1 MSNSDYELDTMG
13 ARRILCAIL
22 EQSYVDIGAWKK
34 EDRDHAK
41 LFIESKAFNACCK
54 ALGLNEKRIRRVSL
68 EIYKKTE
75 NEENDRNPNRK
86 KQPAAKK
93 YQLEEVS
100 GELRA
105 DIQETEK

>member
-1 MSNSDYELDTMG
+1 MG

-22 EQSYVDIGAWKK
+22 EQAYVDIGASNK

-41 LFIESKAFNACCK
+41 LFIESNAFNACCK

-68 EIYKKTE
+68 EVYTKTE

-86 KQPAAKK
+86 KRPTAKK

-100 GELRA
+100 GELRPNLP
-105 DIQETEK
+105 QELPDHLK